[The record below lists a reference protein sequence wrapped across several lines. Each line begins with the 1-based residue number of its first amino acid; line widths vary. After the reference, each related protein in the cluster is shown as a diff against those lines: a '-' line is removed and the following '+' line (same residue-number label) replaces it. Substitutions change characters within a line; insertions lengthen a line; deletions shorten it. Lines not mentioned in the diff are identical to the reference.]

1 VRHVDDVTRAFGD
14 VVNHVADVMLGI
26 GDVVHQVNA
35 RRRGTDEYE

>member
-26 GDVVHQVNA
+26 GDVVHHVNA